1 MPKRPRRRLKVNQID
16 QKRVKTNQNRT
27 KRPKRRPKLTQNYPK
42 QAKTV
47 KKET

>member
-1 MPKRPRRRLKVNQID
+1 MPKQPRRRLKVNQIG
-16 QKRVKTNQNRT
+16 QKLVKTNQNTT
-27 KRPKRRPKLTQNYPK
+27 KRPKRRPKLTQNHPK